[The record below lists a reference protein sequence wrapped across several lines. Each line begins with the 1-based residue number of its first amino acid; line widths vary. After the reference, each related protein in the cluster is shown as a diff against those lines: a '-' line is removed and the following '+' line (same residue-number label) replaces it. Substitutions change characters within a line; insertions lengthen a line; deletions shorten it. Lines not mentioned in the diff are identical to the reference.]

1 MAVIISGIID
11 QTVAAAELEMDD
23 GFCGASPAK
32 T

>member
-11 QTVAAAELEMDD
+11 QTAAATELEGDD
-23 GFCGASPAK
+23 GFGGPSPAE